1 MAPAPI
7 PIARV
12 RWPSAKRIIATRF
25 PSVDILSQLVDP
37 EDIDALRAIDDRTNP
52 RLAVPGSSVIMAPFV
67 HVNPNGSRFS
77 DGRFGI
83 FYAAHR
89 LPTALAEVRYH
100 RERFLIASHEPPQT
114 LELMLYEAAIAGDF
128 HDIRAS
134 ANRGWYGAVSY
145 ARSQPLG
152 ARLHRAGSSGIVYQ
166 SVRDRAGE
174 CVAVFRPPLVKR
186 CRPVKPLFAHWD
198 GTRITRIT
206 TLVPTA

>member
-1 MAPAPI
+1 MTLATPPV
-7 PIARV
+7 ARL

-25 PSVDILSQLVDP
+25 PSVDILSRLVDP
-37 EDIDALRAIDDRTNP
+37 EEIDVLRAIDDRTNP
-52 RLAVPGSSVIMAPFV
+52 RLAVPGSSLIMAPFV

-89 LPTALAEVRYH
+89 VPTALAEVRYH

-114 LELMLYEAAIAGDF
+114 LELMLYEAAVGGDF

-134 ANRGWYGAVSY
+134 TNRGWYNSTSY

-152 ARLHRAGSSGIVYQ
+152 ARLYRTGSSGIVYR
-166 SVRDRAGE
+166 SVRDPAGE
-174 CVAVFRPPLVKR
+174 CIAVFRPPLVKR

-206 TLVPTA
+206 ALA